1 STGPGAPSEKT
12 GCVAASKLSIQCL
25 HRITIRYSKRG
36 VIAGVQLDTRNNH
49 GFAVTFMKGDD
60 LASRSAI

>member
-36 VIAGVQLDTRNNH
+36 VIAGVQLT
-49 GFAVTFMKGDD
+49 
-60 LASRSAI
+60 AIRLHLKCALSNFNFGIVKIK